1 MKKLIDEKRKNKKN
15 KITKKIIKTANIL
28 KNITKNANLVSF
40 K

>member
-1 MKKLIDEKRKNKKN
+1 MKKLIDEKIKNKKN
-15 KITKKIIKTANIL
+15 KIKKKIIKTANIL